1 VQAFERAKTLCMDL
15 ADDELLLDVLPGL
28 QGYYHV
34 HGPLRSALELG
45 EQLVTL
51 ARGRPEEPHRLL
63 DARRRMGWSL
73 FWAGEIAQAGNYLES
88 ALALYDFK
96 DHQLYRK
103 LYGDHPGV
111 FSHCNLAW
119 VRWSQGR
126 TGEADRHANAAL
138 KLTEKMGHVLSLAYS
153 TCMIGALYAVQQE
166 YVAAKRLASQVIPLA
181 EDKGFPYWMA
191 WGHIIHGS
199 ALSHLGEPEQG
210 ILELSQGIDAYV
222 ATGAELFRPFALGL
236 LAEALLL
243 LNRHECVV
251 ANINEALQRTRDKNI
266 HFYEPELLRLRGCAL
281 SASGAG
287 PEQVETHFLEAAEI
301 AARQGAYFFELRAVT
316 ALSRAYRDTGRQGK
330 VLRLLAEVRSRSPD
344 ARITPDLQAA
354 DTLLAQLRH
363 RSACCTDTQD

>member
-1 VQAFERAKTLCMDL
+1 VAERRAACYRAVSHDGGGGTPAQWARFGRETTGCPGEGQAGGAASDRLGSGTEGDPGLCRTGAVVQAFERAKTLCMDL

-88 ALALYDFK
+88 ALALYDLK

-166 YVAAKRLASQVIPLA
+166 YVAAKRLAGDPLGGRQRFSLL
-181 EDKGFPYWMA
+181 D
-191 WGHIIHGS
+191 
-199 ALSHLGEPEQG
+199 
-210 ILELSQGIDAYV
+210 
-222 ATGAELFRPFALGL
+222 GL
-236 LAEALLL
+236 
-243 LNRHECVV
+243 
-251 ANINEALQRTRDKNI
+251 
-266 HFYEPELLRLRGCAL
+266 
-281 SASGAG
+281 
-287 PEQVETHFLEAAEI
+287 
-301 AARQGAYFFELRAVT
+301 GAYHPRLGAVP
-316 ALSRAYRDTGRQGK
+316 LG
-330 VLRLLAEVRSRSPD
+330 
-344 ARITPDLQAA
+344 
-354 DTLLAQLRH
+354 
-363 RSACCTDTQD
+363 